1 MAKPSW
7 ISVSP
12 TSGQNNGSI
21 QVTAAKNTNIENRSG
36 VVEVTGGGITK
47 SIDVSQTGGFYLKE
61 VAITSLIKPPCIVK
75 STGQVQELNAE
86 NDYRITMTE
95 TFDITI
101 DMTYPE
107 VNKRPVVFR
116 MIFSKNLTSKKLS
129 MASGEPLPPQIFCE
143 INETDPTQLI
153 FELTNGYQKIP
164 DGDAVIIQASGPSAE
179 DFIIYYVNA
188 AI

>member
-12 TSGQNNGSI
+12 TSGRNDGSI
-21 QVTAAKNTNIENRSG
+21 QVTAAENTNIDNRSG
-36 VVEVTGGGITK
+36 VVEVIGGGITK

-61 VAITSLIKPPCIVK
+61 VAIMSTTKSHCSIK

-95 TFDITI
+95 IFGITI
-101 DMTYPE
+101 DMDYPGL
-107 VNKRPVVFR
+107 NTGPIVFR
-116 MIFSKNLTSKKLS
+116 MIFSKNLTPKKLS
-129 MASGEPLPPQIFCE
+129 MASGKPLPPQITCE
-143 INETDPTQLI
+143 INQTNPTQLI
-153 FELTNGYQKIP
+153 FELANGHPKIP
-164 DGDAVIIQASGPSAE
+164 DGDEVVIQVSGPSAE

-188 AI
+188 VI

>member
-21 QVTAAKNTNIENRSG
+21 QVTAAENTNIDNRSG

-61 VAITSLIKPPCIVK
+61 VAIMSTTKPPCSVK

-95 TFDITI
+95 TFGITI
-101 DMTYPE
+101 DMNYPGLSTG
-107 VNKRPVVFR
+107 PVVFR
-116 MIFSKNLTSKKLS
+116 MIFSKNLTPKKLS
-129 MASGEPLPPQIFCE
+129 MASGKPLPTQITCE
-143 INETDPTQLI
+143 INQTDPTQLI
-153 FELTNGYQKIP
+153 FKLANGYPKIP
-164 DGDAVIIQASGPSAE
+164 DGDKVIIQVSGPSAE